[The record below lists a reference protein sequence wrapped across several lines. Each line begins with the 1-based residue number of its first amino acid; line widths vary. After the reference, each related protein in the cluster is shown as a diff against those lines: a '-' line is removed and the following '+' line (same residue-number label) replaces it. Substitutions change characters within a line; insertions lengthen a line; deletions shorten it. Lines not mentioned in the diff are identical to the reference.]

1 MDKKL
6 SRLKQA
12 YHDIE
17 IPAELAAVTQQ
28 AIERGKS
35 QRKRTITRNR
45 WMKTMSSSTAAVLAL
60 FVISVNTMPA
70 FASSLE
76 DVPGLGKLVKI
87 LQFNK
92 GSAEGGTIQDSTDVS
107 FITLK
112 QQGSNETI
120 TLNFTKQNQTQEKVN
135 AFHVKFT
142 EYPNT
147 MTFSVGGA
155 RAFSAVKDF
164 ETLKKSEYI
173 QDAYEIITLDD
184 SLIRFNVTFNKAIT
198 YDVKEYADPAQVV
211 ITITP
216 DDAKEKQRQPVYS
229 LRTAS
234 HPYGETQGA
243 AEETLLGWE
252 NIRIL
257 KDREGTFF
265 VEAGYYATETEARS
279 KLKQLE
285 EQGVIGER
293 MYVEEREPMQ
303 LPMVISPE

>member
-1 MDKKL
+1 M
-6 SRLKQA
+6 KQT

-45 WMKTMSSSTAAVLAL
+45 WMKTMSASTAAVLAI

-70 FASSLE
+70 FANSLE

-107 FITLK
+107 FITLR

-243 AEETLLGWE
+243 AEEALLGWE

-265 VEAGYYATETEARS
+265 VEAGYYATETEARA